1 MAISSFS
8 GDVNVIAALH
18 DNPVMD
24 DNLTAQQFKEK
35 FDYASG
41 LIKAYINGTL
51 VSAINKNIGDIA
63 ANTSA
68 IAGKQNTLTFDNAPA
83 SGSDNP
89 VKSGGIYTALAGK
102 QNGII
107 VAAISLTATWTEQ
120 TNDWTQTVTVTGAT
134 PTANSK
140 IDLQADSTAISQMVD
155 DGCVA
160 IYIEN
165 NNGTLTAHA
174 VGAPTTAALTIQCT
188 VTEVTA

>member
-63 ANTSA
+63 ANTTA
-68 IAGKQNTLTFDNAPA
+68 IAGKQNTLTFDNAPV
-83 SGSDNP
+83 SGSNNP

-102 QNGII
+102 QDVITTASQTVETSGWSNNTATVSVPGLQSTDNII
-107 VAAISLTATWTEQ
+107 VAPAPASFYKWRDCGIYCSSQ
-120 TNDWTQTVTVTGAT
+120 TNGGITLTCEDV
-134 PTANSK
+134 P
-140 IDLQADSTAISQMVD
+140 DTAI
-155 DGCVA
+155 
-160 IYIEN
+160 
-165 NNGTLTAHA
+165 
-174 VGAPTTAALTIQCT
+174 T
-188 VTEVTA
+188 VQILIVR